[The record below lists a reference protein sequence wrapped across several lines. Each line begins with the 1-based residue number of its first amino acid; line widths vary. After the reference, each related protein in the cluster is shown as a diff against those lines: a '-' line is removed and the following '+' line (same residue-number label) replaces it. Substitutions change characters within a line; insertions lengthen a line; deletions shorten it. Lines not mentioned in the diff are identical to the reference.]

1 MPAIPARTI
10 AKKAFFTEWKVAMPI
25 LEIEGLNCFYGNV
38 HVLWDVSLRVEKS
51 EIVALLGANGAGKS
65 TLLNAIAGL
74 VPPKSGSIRFMG
86 EDITNLSA
94 SRIIEKGISYLPEG
108 GRLFP
113 DMTIRENL
121 EMGAYSLKYWKNRK
135 ATLDMVFEIF
145 PKLKERQKQLARTLS
160 GGEKQMLAMGRGL
173 MSSPTLCLFDELSYG
188 LSPLM
193 TTEVFNVVKKLRD
206 QGITVLLVEQNVKQT
221 LEISDRAYVL
231 ENGRICL
238 EGECCNLIEN
248 DYIKT
253 AYMGM

>member
-1 MPAIPARTI
+1 M
-10 AKKAFFTEWKVAMPI
+10 
-25 LEIEGLNCFYGNV
+25 LEIENLNCFYGNV
-38 HVLWDVSLRVEKS
+38 QVLWDVSLKVEKS

-65 TLLNAIAGL
+65 TLLNTIVGL

-86 EDITNLSA
+86 EDIVNLSG
-94 SRIIEKGISYLPEG
+94 SEIIERGISYLPEG

-121 EMGAYSLKYWKNRK
+121 ELGAYPMKYWKSRK
-135 ATLDMVFEIF
+135 ATLDMVFDMF
-145 PKLKERQKQLARTLS
+145 PILKERQKQLARTLS

-173 MSSPTLCLFDELSYG
+173 MSNPSLCLLDELSYG

-193 TTEVFNVVKKLRD
+193 ASEVFDIVKKLRE
-206 QGITVLLVEQNVKQT
+206 QGITVLLVEQNVRQT
-221 LEISDRAYVL
+221 LEIADRAYVL

-238 EGECCNLIEN
+238 EGECCELIEN
-248 DYIKT
+248 DFIKT